1 MNTRMS
7 DKRWQGMTLLETV
20 VVIVILGVLAAM
32 LLPALAPTH
41 HCGKRISC
49 VNNMKQ
55 LGTAYRVWENDN
67 GDKYPMQQTETLGGM
82 QEILSNS
89 ASAGRSLICPMRS
102 CRMSWANRQ
111 KLSYVLL
118 TTEPLIRTSFGVP
131 LMHRRGWEPTALPNY
146 SP

>member
-55 LGTAYRVWENDN
+55 LGTAYRIWENDN
-67 GDKYPMQQTETLGGM
+67 GDKYPMQQTEALGGM
-82 QEILSNS
+82 QGLLSGS
-89 ASAGRSLICPMRS
+89 ASAGMFAYLPYSIMQNEMR
-102 CRMSWANRQ
+102 
-111 KLSYVLL
+111 
-118 TTEPLIRTSFGVP
+118 
-131 LMHRRGWEPTALPNY
+131 
-146 SP
+146 